1 VRRILL
7 IANPAAARTRKDV
20 TGTVLAVLEREGCSV
35 ELAVTTGHGDAARVA
50 RAGARDDV
58 DAVAVY
64 GGDGTVMQAVAGIVG
79 HEIPVGLI
87 PGGTGNL
94 LARNLGL
101 PRDPAAAARVVAA
114 GRPRTID
121 LGQFDNHSGSQY
133 FSVAC
138 GTGFDAELMAGT
150 SGKAKRRWGF
160 AAYLV
165 RGYLLARHAAP
176 VPYRLTVDGE
186 SFDVEATSI
195 VVANCGKFIPP
206 LLGLAPGI
214 APDDGQLDVVVL
226 KAKGVVQ
233 AANVIWKM
241 FTRRVDGRA
250 VRSFRGREVTVEA
263 QPKRPVQLDGEVGG
277 ETPFTATVIDKGLSV
292 LVPNV

>member
-1 VRRILL
+1 MRRILL

-20 TGTVLAVLEREGCSV
+20 TGTVVAVLEREGCSV
-35 ELAVTTGHGDAARVA
+35 ELAVTTGHGDAARAA
-50 RAGARDDV
+50 RAAAQDDI

-101 PRDPAAAARVVAA
+101 PRDPAAAARVVAG
-114 GRPRTID
+114 GRPRAID
-121 LGQFDNHSGSQY
+121 LGQFDNHTGSQY

-150 SGKAKRRWGF
+150 SGTAKRRWGF

-165 RGYLLARHAAP
+165 RGYLLARDAAP
-176 VPYRLTVDGE
+176 VPYRLTVDGA

-214 APDDGQLDVVVL
+214 ALDDGQLDVVVL
-226 KAKGVVQ
+226 KAKGVLQ

-241 FTRRVDGRA
+241 FTQRVDGLA
-250 VRSFRGREVTVEA
+250 VRRFHGREVTVEA
-263 QPKRPVQLDGEVGG
+263 HPTRPVQLDGELGG
-277 ETPFTATVIDKGLSV
+277 ETPFTATLIAKGLSV